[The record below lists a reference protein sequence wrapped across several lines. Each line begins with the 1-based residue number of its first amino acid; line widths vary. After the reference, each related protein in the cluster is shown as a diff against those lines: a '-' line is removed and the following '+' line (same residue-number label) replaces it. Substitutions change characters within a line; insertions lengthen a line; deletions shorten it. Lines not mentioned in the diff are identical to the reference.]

1 MRTQHHPGWVVLV
14 AASCF
19 GLALSGTVRSQAPS
33 DTRDKAAARPI
44 SFDVDI
50 RPILAENCFACHGPD
65 EKQRKAKLHFDTRDG
80 AFSRP
85 SVIVPGNTDKS
96 RLIQR
101 ITNDDPDEHMPPP
114 DSGHALTTRQIAVL
128 TRWIAEGARWD
139 THWAYV
145 APTRPEMPVVTQQGW
160 VRNPIDRFVLARLEQ
175 EGPQPSPEVPTR
187 RRCSGASPTI

>member
-1 MRTQHHPGWVVLV
+1 MRAQHHPGWVVLV

-33 DTRDKAAARPI
+33 DKTTPARPI

-65 EKQRKAKLHFDTRDG
+65 EKQRKAKLHFDTREG
-80 AFSRP
+80 AFSKS
-85 SVIVPGNTDKS
+85 SVIVPGNTAKS

-114 DSGHALTTRQIAVL
+114 DS
-128 TRWIAEGARWD
+128 
-139 THWAYV
+139 
-145 APTRPEMPVVTQQGW
+145 
-160 VRNPIDRFVLARLEQ
+160 
-175 EGPQPSPEVPTR
+175 
-187 RRCSGASPTI
+187 